1 MKIFFK
7 IKKFIVDGFTEKWF
21 RDSCE
26 EFLLYR
32 QKDIEIRCFEERI
45 CCKDFLHAIEDGSDG
60 FKCYPAIHT
69 LDSDSGGYLIGTNDN
84 PLGYCPWCGELL

>member
-60 FKCYPAIHT
+60 FKCYPAISEQ
-69 LDSDSGGYLIGTNDN
+69 DGEYLIGMIDN
-84 PLGYCPWCGELL
+84 KVEYCPWCGEHV